1 MPDEEQQGYTFI
13 KLFST
18 IKAII
23 THFRPFQE
31 HFLIVVFYEF
41 TNDSQFFIRSKR
53 PALLRWYHHFPLQ
66 KVWQNQ
72 ILSKRL
78 SLACTCI
85 ASTIQWEVK

>member
-23 THFRPFQE
+23 AHFRLFQE

-41 TNDSQFFIRSKR
+41 TNDSLI
-53 PALLRWYHHFPLQ
+53 LLLQ
-66 KVWQNQ
+66 K
-72 ILSKRL
+72 ILLLCLIINSIF
-78 SLACTCI
+78 CI
-85 ASTIQWEVK
+85 